1 MLKAVALIVAWTMTC
16 CAWAQST
23 YPNRPIRM
31 VVPWPPGQATDW
43 VGRVVGQRVGEQF
56 GQQVV
61 ADNRPGAGGA
71 IGTEIAAKAPPDGY
85 TLLAASSGPISIL
98 PLLQKVPYDYER
110 QFTAVALA
118 GRSPFVLVTA
128 PSFPATNAREF
139 AALARANPGKYTFGS
154 SGAGATAHLFAEW
167 FNITAGIK
175 AVHVPFKG
183 SIAAITEVMTGQV
196 TYTIETLTGVMPQI
210 KAGRLRAYGV
220 TIAAGSP
227 LAPHLPPLAIV
238 ADVPGYDMSGWVGI
252 MAPAGTPKAIIDRIA
267 AAVDKAMQAQ
277 DTRDRLANVGV
288 QADYRPAEAF
298 GRFLVGQKIVYTDI
312 IKRGNIKID

>member
-1 MLKAVALIVAWTMTC
+1 
-16 CAWAQST
+16 
-23 YPNRPIRM
+23 M

-61 ADNRPGAGGA
+61 PDNRPGAGGA
-71 IGTEIAAKAPPDGY
+71 IGTEIAAKASPDGY

-139 AALARANPGKYTFGS
+139 TALARANPGKYTFGS
-154 SGAGATAHLFAEW
+154 SGTGATAHLFAEW
-167 FNITAGIK
+167 FNISAAIK

-196 TYTIETLTGVMPQI
+196 SYTIETLTAVMPQI

-227 LAPHLPPLAIV
+227 LAPSLQPLAT
-238 ADVPGYDMSGWVGI
+238 AAEVPGYDMAGWVGI
-252 MAPAGTPKAIIDRIA
+252 MVPAGTPKAIVDRFA
-267 AAVDKAMQAQ
+267 VAVDKAMQAQ
-277 DTRDRLANVGV
+277 DTRERLANVGV
-288 QADYRPAEAF
+288 QADYRPGEAF
-298 GRFLVGQKIVYTDI
+298 TRFLIEQKALYADIV
-312 IKRGNIKID
+312 KRGNIKID